1 MATSFSKGSVDKTR
15 FQSKIKYNREKL
27 RTMQVIFTTKVRKNQ
42 LSCFLEAR
50 GIDVK
55 IKI

>member
-1 MATSFSKGSVDKTR
+1 METSFSKGSVDQTR

-27 RTMQVIFTTKVRKNQ
+27 RTIQVIFIPKVRKK
-42 LSCFLEAR
+42 STVCFLEAR